1 MVENHVHHHFYAT
14 LLRVGH
20 ESRPVGVSSE
30 ARIDFIIIGGGVAVV
45 RTARHI
51 VFEHGAA
58 PYGRHTQRVDVVE
71 MVADALDIAAVA
83 RGRLRAVCFGIVGK
97 LSIGGNGVFSLGK
110 AVGHEEVEHIGG
122 IEALIVLPF
131 AVARQ
136 QRIIYGGLTAVEAES
151 YRHLSRPGVRCDSE
165 VEELVVGAVEFHLFG
180 QRDAGI
186 IGAHFGIADAGS
198 RHHNLECVV
207 VHSHPPAW
215 RLYIAY
221 HRSLFRSEQRCAG
234 HNGSCK
240 YR

>member
-45 RTARHI
+45 RTAGHI
-51 VFEHGAA
+51 VFEYRAA
-58 PYGRHTQRVDVVE
+58 PYGRHAQRVDVVK

-83 RGRLRAVCFGIVGK
+83 RGRLGAVYFGIVGE
-97 LSIGGNGVFSLGK
+97 LSIGGNGIVPLGK

-122 IEALIVLPF
+122 IEALIVLPL

-136 QRIIYGGLTAVEAES
+136 QRIIYGGLPAVEAES
-151 YRHLSRPGVRCDSE
+151 YGQLPRPRVGCNCE
-165 VEELVVGAVEFHLFG
+165 VEKLVVGTIEFHLFG

-186 IGAHFGIADAGS
+186 IGAHFGIADAGA

-215 RLYIAY
+215 RLYVAY